1 MSTAPGHGKELMAA
15 HERVPK
21 APRPR
26 TFKPLVAAVLI
37 LGTAAGGFVYAGGL
51 IAAPLS
57 PWVTGDSSEMT
68 GHVKDNA
75 TPSHPLANAT
85 VAVGSRL
92 ATTNDT
98 GYFEI
103 SGVPSGRQVIVV
115 DSAGYRQLRFITIVS
130 GGSVTPYSFVLT
142 PGNGTRTESDVSDW
156 VNFFYT
162 CGGITA
168 VMSSLALLGGLF
180 AAQRKRFSVATAGG
194 IIGMGIVPLIPF
206 STLFCLGAIVVL
218 LFSRSEFQ

>member
-1 MSTAPGHGKELMAA
+1 LSTAPGHGKELMAE
-15 HERVPK
+15 HELPPK
-21 APRPR
+21 APPPK
-26 TFKPLVAAVLI
+26 TFKPLLAAVLI
-37 LGTAAGGFVYAGGL
+37 LGTAAGGFVYSGGL

-57 PWVTGDSSEMT
+57 PWVTGDSSELT

-85 VAVGSRL
+85 VAVGSRI
-92 ATTNDT
+92 ATTNET
-98 GYFEI
+98 GYFDI

-115 DSAGYRQLRFITIVS
+115 DSEGYRQLRFVTLVS
-130 GGSVTPYSFVLT
+130 GGSAVPYSFVLT
-142 PGNGTRTESDVSDW
+142 PGNETETVDDVPNW
-156 VNFFYT
+156 TNFFYT

-168 VMSSLALLGGLF
+168 VMSSFTLLGGLF
-180 AAQRKRFSVATAGG
+180 AAQRKRFSVAAAGG